1 VYSLMPWAPFRGLMS
16 RHGATDR
23 VFGSDFVRPRF
34 FGPFGAGLALDMY
47 ETEDELVVKAT
58 MPGAKPEDIEISVLG
73 DVLTIKGEVKVEKD
87 VENKRYVFRERSHG
101 KFSRTVT
108 LPREVEADKAEAEFE
123 HGMLTLTIPKC
134 ERAKSRSIEV
144 KVK

>member
-1 VYSLMPWAPFRGLMS
+1 MYSLIPREHFRGLMS
-16 RHGATDR
+16 RHGATDH
-23 VFGSDFVRPRF
+23 VFGSAFVGPRF
-34 FGPFGAGLALDMY
+34 FGPFGTGLALDMY
-47 ETEDELVVKAT
+47 ETEDAVVVKAT

-73 DVLTIKGEVKVEKD
+73 DVLTIKGEIKVEKD

-101 KFSRTVT
+101 EFSRTVT
-108 LPREVEADKAEAEFE
+108 LPREVEADKADAEFE
-123 HGMLTLTIPKC
+123 HGMLTLTIPKS